1 MRMMAAPTSAI
12 GPRSDR
18 VAAAK
23 LTRRSALTALGA
35 GALSLAPLGTACAN
49 GTVTPRHV
57 TSTMS
62 AAPLTMATG
71 APGGGFSRYGP
82 AFAVLAEQALHRL
95 ISFRASGGS
104 AANILLLEQN
114 AVQLGMASLAIANQA
129 WMGSARWTGG
139 LQMRGFRA
147 LFPVYQQQLQIVARA
162 DGKIL
167 RLQDLAGRRIGVG
180 PSGSTGAV
188 LTPGL
193 LRATGIIGAKL
204 ITGGYAQQ
212 VAALRDRE
220 LDACAFFGATPLPAL
235 AKAATDG
242 TFRLIGLTKQSSTAA
257 RIADPGVGPS
267 VVPHTALPGLTQP
280 VMTIGSP
287 AMVLARADLPD
298 PVAAILTQ
306 AALLH
311 QADLL
316 AMARIAVPPHDV
328 LQSGIDSVMIHP
340 GAVPVLRHHG
350 IIVPEQLI
358 GQPTTLPKS
367 VKD

>member
-1 MRMMAAPTSAI
+1 MLTRLGVGALGVTTLPISRAMAAGTD
-12 GPRSDR
+12 PR
-18 VAAAK
+18 
-23 LTRRSALTALGA
+23 TAVIA
-35 GALSLAPLGTACAN
+35 T
-49 GTVTPRHV
+49 
-57 TSTMS
+57 

-82 AFAVLAEQALHRL
+82 AFAILAEQALHRP

-147 LFPVYQQQLQIVARA
+147 LFPVYQQQLQIVTRA

-167 RLQDLAGRRIGVG
+167 RLADLAGRRIGVG
-180 PSGSTGAV
+180 PTGSTGAI
-188 LTPGL
+188 LAPGL
-193 LRATGIIGAKL
+193 LRAMAIKGARL
-204 ITGGYAQQ
+204 ITGGYDQQ
-212 VAALRDRE
+212 VVALRHGA

-235 AKAATDG
+235 TQAAADG
-242 TFRLIGLTKQSSTAA
+242 SFRLIGLTRPSSTAA
-257 RIADPGVGPS
+257 RIADPGVSPS
-267 VVPHTALPGLTQP
+267 IVPHSALPGLTHP

-316 AMARIAVPPHDV
+316 ATARIAVPPLDV
-328 LQSGIDSVMIHP
+328 LQSGVDSVMIHP

-350 IIVPEQLI
+350 IIVPDQLI
-358 GQPTTLPKS
+358 GQPTTLPRT